1 MDLQAILQEKSGL
14 FEIDKKLEAKIK
26 KRTPE
31 VGTLFSFCKTQSQ
44 LTPPKITIAN
54 MDWALEYLNEINEE
68 NLEGILQQ
76 ISNHKKSYE
85 ALQVALSKYE

>member
-1 MDLQAILQEKSGL
+1 MDLQAILEEKSGL

-31 VGTLFSFCKTQSQ
+31 VGILFSFCKTQSQ

-85 ALQVALSKYE
+85 AL